1 MRDDGASGSSE
12 RHAPAVT
19 VVVVPRERFSVS
31 VRSLTRLMACT
42 DTPFELVYVDG
53 GSPAYVRDRLREEA
67 ARYGF
72 RLLRTERY
80 LSPNQARNLGLRHVR
95 TPYVV
100 FLDNDVIVTPGWLE
114 PLVRCAEQTGAWV
127 VGPLNFEGDL
137 DDLEIHN
144 AGGFLTFEGPPGQQD
159 LVQDNRYGHQPLSA
173 LPEGLDRLQVDYVE
187 LHCALVRRSAFD
199 AIGPLDEQ
207 LLSTR
212 EHLDLCL
219 QVTRAGGT
227 VWSELTSRV
236 TYDHP
241 PPVTA
246 TDLPFFVLRWS
257 EAWND
262 ASVRRFMAK
271 YGLSDDYLVRRGGP
285 RARRHVLLAPVTE
298 LAGRAGGERAAELVS
313 KVLVGGERYLNA
325 GLVGRR
331 ARRLAARPPLADSAA
346 GGR

>member
-1 MRDDGASGSSE
+1 MSDSAA
-12 RHAPAVT
+12 APPGDAAPQVT

-31 VRSLTRLMACT
+31 VRSLTRLMGCT
-42 DTPFELVYVDG
+42 GTPFELVYVDG
-53 GSPAYVRDRLREEA
+53 GSPAYVRDRLQEEA

-72 RLLRTERY
+72 RIVRTERY
-80 LSPNQARNLGLRHVR
+80 LSPNQARNLGLQHVT

-100 FLDNDVIVTPGWLE
+100 FLDNDVIVTPGWLD
-114 PLVRCAEQTGAWV
+114 PLVQCAEETGAWV

-137 DDLEIHN
+137 EDLEIHN
-144 AGGFLTFEGPPGQQD
+144 AGGFLTFDGPPGQQD
-159 LVQDNRYGHQPLSA
+159 LLQDNRYGHQPLSA
-173 LPEGLDRLQVDYVE
+173 LPEGLERLEVDYVE

-199 AIGPLDEQ
+199 VIGPLDEG

-219 QVTRAGGT
+219 QVTRAGGS

-241 PPVTA
+241 PPVTPS
-246 TDLPFFVLRWS
+246 DLPFFVLRWS

-262 ASVRRFMAK
+262 ASVRHFIAK
-271 YGLSDDYLVRRGGP
+271 YGLSEDYLVRKGGP
-285 RARRHVLLAPVTE
+285 RARRSVLFGPATRLAE
-298 LAGRAGGERAAELVS
+298 RAGGKRAADLVS

-325 GLVGRR
+325 GLVGPR
-331 ARRLAARPPLADSAA
+331 ARRLASRPPLVETAA
-346 GGR
+346 GHDH